1 MKSIFQG
8 EIDVFCAPYAVLN
21 VLRHLFGLRLLECR
35 EILHE
40 ALLHEA
46 KDPQNWRAILEQR
59 TDYTKLVSAM
69 LERAQKK
76 YPLRVITP
84 FSRSAKPDAETV
96 WNHMRDFLLDSE
108 GDGAVL
114 FLFIRH
120 LTEDRSVEIRHWTS
134 AHTLAKNTLPLF
146 DSSRNEGALQ
156 EIEYAKLV
164 SAYDELVLGKVC
176 IIPHAVYCVQRIR
189 L

>member
-1 MKSIFQG
+1 MRSVFQG
-8 EIDVFCAPYAVLN
+8 EIDIFCAPYAVLN
-21 VLRHLFGLRLLECR
+21 VLRRLFGLRLLECR

-40 ALLHEA
+40 TLLHEA
-46 KDPQNWRAILEQR
+46 KDPQNWCAILEQR
-59 TDYTKLVSAM
+59 TDYFKLVSAM
-69 LERAQKK
+69 LVRAQQK
-76 YPLRVITP
+76 YPLLITTP

-96 WNHMRDFLLDSE
+96 WNHMRDFLLDAE
-108 GDGAVL
+108 GDGALL

-134 AHTLAKNTLPLF
+134 AHTLVNNAFILF

-156 EIEYAKLV
+156 EVERAKLV
-164 SAYDELVLGKVC
+164 STYDELVLGKVC
-176 IIPHAVYCVQRIR
+176 IIPYTVHCIQRIR